1 MSNFTINLSKPANFN
16 RVTSFKKPSQN
27 KPTDAVIDDFFNNT
41 TRDISRLYEK
51 RSINRYRDIPRFN
64 DRRNVRKPL
73 DTTAIRENRYDFNI
87 GKFDSGYPRPSNYP
101 LCPQKISTVFQ
112 NGGTHFTTSYISHPQ
127 SHPLQH
133 NFVEV
138 ADIPRLSSADCGC
151 YYVDFSG
158 NYVLDWSLSGGGKLL
173 SSDNSQVN
181 LGTFTFYESEN
192 YFDIY
197 LYPKPNLNNIS
208 YVHIRYRI
216 PIRYRYSYG
225 DWTFW
230 ESLLIE
236 NTLSETEFVKII
248 DCCGAEID
256 SLQPLVS

>member
-1 MSNFTINLSKPANFN
+1 MSQFIINNNIPANYN
-16 RVTSFKKPSQN
+16 DITTLKKPSQN
-27 KPTDAVIDDFFNNT
+27 RTINTIINDFNNDK

-51 RSINRYRDIPRFN
+51 RSIDRGRDVPKFN

-73 DTTAIRENRYDFNI
+73 DTTAIREDRYDFSVGRYN
-87 GKFDSGYPRPSNYP
+87 SGYPRPSNYP

-112 NGGTHFTTSYISHPQ
+112 NGGTHFTTSTTTISYPFG
-127 SHPLQH
+127 H
-133 NFVEV
+133 NFLEV

-158 NYVLDWSLSGGGKLL
+158 NYVLDWSLAGGGKLL
-173 SSDNSQVN
+173 SSDNAQVD
-181 LGTFTFYESEN
+181 LGTFTFYQSEN

-216 PIRYRYSYG
+216 PIRYRYAYG

-230 ESLLIE
+230 ESLIID